1 MTNTYKKDIQS
12 ISNKDINSK
21 ENIIININEDIFIN
35 ENNPNMHL
43 SPKSMKERN
52 IEEENVIYKKSS
64 TYNIGEGVTVIT
76 INNFNDNQNINNK
89 IPVKKSKTRNE
100 ENINRLNLGYHFN
113 HNGPNHLG
121 TVLETINEVSNS
133 KVDSSDLSDD
143 DDNINN
149 KNSNNINNC
158 IENNKKN
165 ETNSEAKKNGSTSLT
180 PSPTKN
186 TLH

>member
-1 MTNTYKKDIQS
+1 MTNTCKKDIQS
-12 ISNKDINSK
+12 ISNKDRNSK
-21 ENIIININEDIFIN
+21 ENIIININEDIYIN
-35 ENNPNMHL
+35 ENIPNTHL

-76 INNFNDNQNINNK
+76 INNFNDGQNINNK
-89 IPVKKSKTRNE
+89 MPVKKAKTRNE

-113 HNGPNHLG
+113 HNGPNRLG

-149 KNSNNINNC
+149 KNGNNINNNN

-165 ETNSEAKKNGSTSLT
+165 ETNSEAKK
-180 PSPTKN
+180 K
-186 TLH
+186 